1 MKNSLAEALL
11 GQVMGWDGTDMAT
24 SNTLLS
30 LQMLASHKY
39 DDYQRFRPGRKFIES
54 LAIWLRQFRTV
65 DERRTA
71 LAFVQRQLI
80 FISNDEMEQLVEIL
94 YPKVIRPILR
104 DYVSK
109 KLGIPKYAIH
119 KIENNLEFARA
130 RRLSLFLGLSDGARM
145 DEFRRSNR
153 DLSTEQVYATYEVS
167 EPRLVEMRSQLL
179 EEHEQGETD
188 PSRFDLVFLID
199 DFAGSGK
206 TILRE
211 KDGDYEGRL
220 KKFSDLLS
228 SDSAAGS
235 SVFSGPDT
243 EIHICLYVATR
254 QAVEHFLTRLS
265 KTTLEWQRGLTLP
278 RSTSF
283 NSLMKAT
290 GSSRRNEPEFCGLLD
305 DYYDKE
311 IEDEAK
317 QVGGSSSKFGFAEC
331 ALPLVLSHNTPNNS
345 VSLLWAPLPMQALF
359 PRFERHTRRKA

>member
-1 MKNSLAEALL
+1 MKDSLAEALL
-11 GQVMGWDGTDMAT
+11 GQVMGWDGTDITT

-30 LQMLASHKY
+30 LQMLSGQKY
-39 DDYQRFRPGRKFIES
+39 DGYERFRPGRKFIES
-54 LAIWLRQFRTV
+54 LALWLRQFPTV

-71 LAFVQRQLI
+71 LTFVQRRLV

-104 DYVSK
+104 GYVGN
-109 KLGIPKYAIH
+109 KLGIPEYAIH
-119 KIENNLEFARA
+119 EIEKDPQFARA
-130 RRLSLFLGLSDGARM
+130 RRKSLFLGLSDGARM

-167 EPRLVEMRSQLL
+167 EPRLEEMRTQLV
-179 EEHEQGETD
+179 EEHGQEGSD
-188 PSRFDLVFLID
+188 PSRFELVFLID

-211 KDGDYEGRL
+211 KKGDYQGRL
-220 KKFSDLLS
+220 KRFSDLLS

-254 QAVEHFLTRLS
+254 QAVKHLIQAVEDYTRVAAWTNPPQVHFI
-265 KTTLEWQRGLTLP
+265 Q
-278 RSTSF
+278 
-283 NSLMKAT
+283 
-290 GSSRRNEPEFCGLLD
+290 LLD
-305 DYYDKE
+305 EHHRIEPGSDPDFCDLLDKYYDDE

-317 QVGGSSSKFGFAEC
+317 QVGGSSSKYGFAEC

>member
-1 MKNSLAEALL
+1 MKDSLAEALL
-11 GQVMGWDGTDMAT
+11 GQVMEWDGTDMAT

-30 LQMLASHKY
+30 LQMLASQKY
-39 DDYQRFRPGRKFIES
+39 DGYERFRPGRKFIES
-54 LAIWLRQFRTV
+54 LAIWLRQFPTV

-71 LAFVQRQLI
+71 LAFVQRRLI
-80 FISNDEMEQLVEIL
+80 FISNNEMEQLVEIL
-94 YPKVIRPILR
+94 YAEVIRPILR
-104 DYVSK
+104 SYVSK
-109 KLGIPKYAIH
+109 KLGIPNYAIH
-119 KIENNLEFARA
+119 GIESNPEFARA
-130 RRLSLFLGLSDGARM
+130 RRQSLFLGLSDGARM

-179 EEHEQGETD
+179 EEHDQGETA
-188 PSRFDLVFLID
+188 PLRFELVFLID

-211 KDGDYEGRL
+211 RDGDYQGRL
-220 KKFSDLLS
+220 KRFSDLLS

-254 QAVEHFLTRLS
+254 QAVEHLNQAIGDYTSVAAWTNPPQVHFVQLLDEGHRI
-265 KTTLEWQRGLTLP
+265 ERG
-278 RSTSF
+278 
-283 NSLMKAT
+283 
-290 GSSRRNEPEFCGLLD
+290 NEPEFCALLD
-305 DYYDKE
+305 DYYDE
-311 IEDEAK
+311 GIEDEAK
-317 QVGGSSSKFGFAEC
+317 QVGGSSSKYGFAEC

-345 VSLLWAPLPMQALF
+345 VSLLWAPLPMRALF

>member
-1 MKNSLAEALL
+1 MKDSLAEALL
-11 GQVMGWDGTDMAT
+11 GQVMEWDGTDMAT

-39 DDYQRFRPGRKFIES
+39 DGYQRFRPGRKFIES

-71 LAFVQRQLI
+71 LAFVQRRLI

-94 YPKVIRPILR
+94 FPKIIRPILR
-104 DYVSK
+104 GYVSK
-109 KLGIPKYAIH
+109 KLGIPEYAIH
-119 KIENNLEFARA
+119 GIEGNPEFARA
-130 RRLSLFLGLSDGARM
+130 RRQSLFLGLSDGARM

-179 EEHEQGETD
+179 EEHDQGETN

-211 KDGDYEGRL
+211 KDGDYLGRL
-220 KKFSDLLS
+220 KRFSDLLS

-254 QAVEHFLTRLS
+254 QAVEHLNQAVEDYTRVAAWTNPPQVHFVQL
-265 KTTLEWQRGLTLP
+265 LDEGHRINRG
-278 RSTSF
+278 
-283 NSLMKAT
+283 
-290 GSSRRNEPEFCGLLD
+290 NEPKFCGLLD
-305 DYYDKE
+305 DYYDEE

-317 QVGGSSSKFGFAEC
+317 QVGGSSSKYGFAGC

>member
-1 MKNSLAEALL
+1 MKDSLAEALL
-11 GQVMGWDGTDMAT
+11 GQVMGWDGTDITT

-39 DDYQRFRPGRKFIES
+39 DGYERFRPGRKFMES
-54 LAIWLRQFRTV
+54 LAIWLRQFPTV

-71 LAFVQRQLI
+71 LAFVQRRLI
-80 FISNDEMEQLVEIL
+80 FISNNEMEQLVEVL

-104 DYVSK
+104 GYVST
-109 KLGIPKYAIH
+109 KLGIPKYAVNG
-119 KIENNLEFARA
+119 IENNPEFARA
-130 RRLSLFLGLSDGARM
+130 RRQSLFLGLSDGARM

-153 DLSTEQVYATYEVS
+153 DLSTEQVYATHEVS

-179 EEHEQGETD
+179 EEHEQNESD
-188 PSRFDLVFLID
+188 PSRFELVFLID

-211 KDGDYEGRL
+211 KDGGYLGRL
-220 KKFSDLLS
+220 KRFSDLLG
-228 SDSAAGS
+228 SDSAAES

-254 QAVEHFLTRLS
+254 QAVEHLNQAIEDYTEVAAWTRPPQVHFVQLLDES
-265 KTTLEWQRGLTLP
+265 HRIEPG
-278 RSTSF
+278 
-283 NSLMKAT
+283 
-290 GSSRRNEPEFCGLLD
+290 NEPHFCGLLD
-305 DYYDKE
+305 DYYDEE

-317 QVGGSSSKFGFAEC
+317 QVGGSSSKYGFAEC